1 MNNKSKLQ
9 LDYEGLIPTIQRLS
23 LAAQFISGS
32 TAAFGIYVVI
42 IQKLPIS
49 VKFFAII
56 ITLLLTAIII
66 GSFEGGIRKIFPYW
80 VRQIFHWLFDKSKED
95 SKPKSVRVVLF
106 TMLCILL
113 VPLVL
118 GTTVASWKASPD
130 LVEFSSPTPLVA
142 DLNNISQELDSQT
155 TGILNQF
162 GKDMQREENTF
173 QAYISAEKSKWQAK
187 IDAKK
192 AERQKYLRLDKTKHT
207 WAPGSAA
214 LIQNKTI
221 PNLKADME
229 AAIQQLHAQQVT
241 KLDSMQILKNDLLLS
256 RQQDQSKILASTQN
270 QNASLI
276 HKSQNSVDKWGGF
289 LAILAIVATFFT
301 LFCFTFIEAYKAGI
315 YKNIPQKFQP
325 IGTPINGTA
334 VHKSTPPKL
343 QMTVTPNTQPKTS
356 AQAVNT
362 QKINHEFVSIDN
374 LVKRTRMQWKRG
386 LDESKTLVSRENNR
400 RKAVENMA
408 FLKSIGVEI
417 DIEGERLIVHQKV
430 LS

>member
-9 LDYEGLIPTIQRLS
+9 LDYEGLIPTIKKLS

-32 TAAFGIYVVI
+32 TAAFGIYIVI
-42 IQKLPIS
+42 LQKLPIT
-49 VKFFAII
+49 VKFVAIL
-56 ITLLLTAIII
+56 ITLLLTIIII

-130 LVEFSSPTPLVA
+130 LVEFSAPTPLVA
-142 DLNNISQELDSQT
+142 DLNIISQELDGKT
-155 TGILNQF
+155 TDILNQF
-162 GKDMQREENTF
+162 EKDIQREKEAFT
-173 QAYISAEKSKWQAK
+173 AYISAEKSTWQAK

-192 AERQKYLRLDKTKHT
+192 AERKKYLRLDKTKHT

-221 PNLKADME
+221 PNLKTDME
-229 AAIQQLHAQQVT
+229 MAIQKLHAQQVV
-241 KLDSMQILKNDLLLS
+241 KLDSIQAIKNNLLIS
-256 RQQDQSKILASTQN
+256 RQQDQSKILTSTQN
-270 QNASLI
+270 QNATTI
-276 HKSQNSVDKWGGF
+276 HKAQSNVNKWGEF
-289 LAILAIVATFFT
+289 LAVLAIIATFFT

-315 YKNIPQKFQP
+315 YKDTVQKP
-325 IGTPINGTA
+325 RPNGVQVNGA
-334 VHKSTPPKL
+334 PVHKPIPAKSH
-343 QMTVTPNTQPKTS
+343 VEVAPNTHNKPMPPT
-356 AQAVNT
+356 VNT

-374 LVKRTRMQWKRG
+374 LIKRTRMQWKRG
-386 LDESKTLVSRENNR
+386 LDETKTVVSRENNR

-408 FLKSIGVEI
+408 FLRSIGVEVDI
-417 DIEGERLIVHQKV
+417 DGERLIVHQKI